1 MKRFITCALAILG
14 ILTVTAA
21 FAQQK
26 PRIAVLK
33 IKNKSTY
40 GADQMARA
48 CEDWLVEGLVKTG
61 NFRVIERQELES
73 VLKEQGLSL
82 SGAVDDKTAVEAGK
96 ILGCQLV
103 VLGAITD
110 FSVHKSGAHGAF
122 GIGFN
127 VGVTKAEGMLN
138 IRLVNTTTAEII
150 YTGSEKGE
158 HSFSNVDVAGFG
170 GGVDWDESQARQI
183 FEPAVQRAVAAIASK
198 VGSIKDSLGSV
209 AVSRGKVAKV
219 SEGKIY
225 VSVGSTDG
233 VREGDTYNL
242 YRLGEEITDPDTGKK
257 LGQEKTR
264 MGTFTVTKVV
274 AEHLSLGV
282 TDGGAVQVGDLIEK

>member
-1 MKRFITCALAILG
+1 MKRLLIGILAILG

-33 IKNKSTY
+33 IKNKSAY
-40 GADQMARA
+40 GADRMARA
-48 CEDWLVEGLVKTG
+48 CEDWLVDGLVKTG
-61 NFRVIERQELES
+61 QFRVIERQELES
-73 VLKEQGLSL
+73 ILNEQGFSL
-82 SGAVDDKTAVEAGK
+82 SGAVDDKTAVAAGK

-110 FSVHKSGAHGAF
+110 FSTHRSGAHGAF

-127 VGVTKAEGMLN
+127 VGVTKAEGTLN
-138 IRLVNTTTAEII
+138 LRLVNTTTAEII

-183 FEPAVQRAVAAIASK
+183 FEPAVERAVAAIANK

-219 SEGKIY
+219 GDGKVY
-225 VSVGSTDG
+225 VSIGSTDG
-233 VREGDTYNL
+233 VREGDTYSL

-257 LGQEKTR
+257 LGQEKSKL
-264 MGTFTVTKVV
+264 GTFTVTKVV
-274 AEHLSLGV
+274 AEHLSIGV
-282 TDGGAVQVGDLIEK
+282 TDSGSVQVGDLIEK

>member
-21 FAQQK
+21 SAQQK

-48 CEDWLVEGLVKTG
+48 CEDWLVEGLVRTG